1 LDELPVLNGLEKER
15 ALHDE
20 EKFRKEK
27 VLSDLE
33 RASWRQKLRRDIWLK
48 ESDKCIKFFHR
59 VANLN
64 RRNNS
69 IESLSVNGSIS
80 FDRTVTWDHIVHFY
94 GRLLWNNLIGG
105 PRWIALLL
113 IPLMRRR
120 PLGYSNRLRRVRY
133 LRWWKV

>member
-15 ALHDE
+15 AFHDE

-69 IESLSVNGSIS
+69 IESLSVNGSIC
-80 FDRTVTWDHIVHFY
+80 FDRTVTWDHILHFY
-94 GRLLWNNLIGG
+94 GRLLLNNLIGG
-105 PRWIALLL
+105 PNGL
-113 IPLMRRR
+113 PCF
-120 PLGYSNRLRRVRY
+120 
-133 LRWWKV
+133 